1 MKGLPLSLCTVLA
14 GSARHPGT
22 WRQKTLEA
30 SLKVTALDS
39 EALTRESSQSTHG
52 TGTGLYTLGY
62 LLDRHLNR
70 MFMLARAAS
79 MVPFPSGL
87 AAAERELL

>member
-1 MKGLPLSLCTVLA
+1 MYSVSGICEATRNMEAENA
-14 GSARHPGT
+14 GS
-22 WRQKTLEA
+22 KSEDN
-30 SLKVTALDS
+30 ALDS

-79 MVPFPSGL
+79 MVPFPSVL
-87 AAAERELL
+87 AAAERKLL